1 MTTGR
6 INQVN
11 WVGCWV
17 VELLLL
23 LPPQYIYNTSLSLS
37 LCLGF
42 TIRSLLL
49 GFALLC
55 FALLCSASLAS
66 PCLGLA
72 SWAGLPCCPLS

>member
-17 VELLLL
+17 VELLL
-23 LPPQYIYNTSLSLS
+23 PPQYIYIYTSLSLS
-37 LCLGF
+37 LVRYPL
-42 TIRSLLL
+42 TLALL
-49 GFALLC
+49 GLAWLS